1 MYIFVYTFVKLI
13 STMKK
18 HLLILATALLSISTF
33 SQIPSYVPA
42 NGLVGWWPFNGDAND
57 ESGNGNH
64 GTVNGAILTQDRFGN
79 SNMAYSFDG
88 VSQNIEVSNSNSLNS
103 LEISISVWIYPLT
116 NDICIISKNDPSN
129 ANEKSFRLTHQDF
142 WQNQHGLSTRYGNG
156 LCNTQIENG
165 LWGNS
170 GSVPNGIWSHIVTTV
185 SYTGFINH
193 YLNGV
198 LLESTQSSPLGMC
211 NNVNST
217 MRIGGLYWIGEPGWF
232 NGKIDDV
239 GIWDRVLT
247 LCEIQNLYQSQVN
260 YVSQAISAG
269 LDQSICA
276 GDNVT
281 LNGAGGSN
289 YQWNNNVVDG
299 QAFTPNQSANYV
311 LNGTDSLG
319 CQGTDTVV
327 VTVLEN
333 AVSTLTQ
340 TALDSYT
347 LNGQTY
353 TQSGTYTQ
361 TLPASNGCDS
371 TITLNL
377 TLNFT
382 GMNELGTGAKK
393 LVKIT
398 DLNGKI
404 IPCRKNTLML
414 FIYED
419 GTVERVVEMEE

>member
-13 STMKK
+13 SSMKK

-33 SQIPSYVPA
+33 AQIPTYVPA
-42 NGLVGWWPFNGDAND
+42 NGLVGWWPFNGNAND

-64 GTVNGAILTQDRFGN
+64 GTVNGATLTQDRFGVAN
-79 SNMAYSFDG
+79 AAYSFNGIDNYINVNNPTELNFPLSVSFTLCFSYLPDSVLIDQMGFNGIISRAYPNFGPSPSTGSWQVGRNASIYRVEASNMYDLSSVGTSWVQMVFVFDRNSGEVKQYIDG
-88 VSQNIEVSNSNSLNS
+88 VLVQTMNNATIVS
-103 LEISISVWIYPLT
+103 EIN
-116 NDICIISKNDPSN
+116 NDYDLKFGVDRHTYN
-129 ANEKSFRLTHQDF
+129 FV
-142 WQNQHGLSTRYGNG
+142 
-156 LCNTQIENG
+156 
-165 LWGNS
+165 S
-170 GSVPNGIWSHIVTTV
+170 GSLDDIGIW
-185 SYTGFINH
+185 NRA
-193 YLNGV
+193 L
-198 LLESTQSSPLGMC
+198 TQ
-211 NNVNST
+211 
-217 MRIGGLYWIGEPGWF
+217 
-232 NGKIDDV
+232 
-239 GIWDRVLT
+239 
-247 LCEIQNLYQSQVN
+247 CEIQDLYHAQLG
-260 YVSQAISAG
+260 SQAISAG
-269 LDQSICA
+269 LDQSICS
-276 GDNVT
+276 GDPVT
-281 LNGAGGSN
+281 LNGSGGSA
-289 YQWNNNVVDG
+289 YQWNNNVQDG

-353 TQSGTYTQ
+353 TQSGTYIQ
-361 TLPASNGCDS
+361 TVPAVNGCDS

-382 GMNELGTGAKK
+382 GMDELGKGAKK

-398 DLNGKI
+398 DLSGKI
-404 IPCRKNTLML
+404 IPRRKNTLML
-414 FIYED
+414 FIFED

>member
-1 MYIFVYTFVKLI
+1 
-13 STMKK
+13 
-18 HLLILATALLSISTF
+18 
-33 SQIPSYVPA
+33 
-42 NGLVGWWPFNGDAND
+42 
-57 ESGNGNH
+57 
-64 GTVNGAILTQDRFGN
+64 
-79 SNMAYSFDG
+79 MAYGFDG

-142 WQNQHGLSTRYGNG
+142 WQNQYGLSTRYGNG
-156 LCNTQIENG
+156 VCNTQIENG

-269 LDQSICA
+269 ADQSICS
-276 GDNVT
+276 GDPVT
-281 LNGAGGSN
+281 LNGSGGSS
-289 YQWNNNVVDG
+289 YQWNNNVLDG
-299 QAFTPNQSANYV
+299 QAFTPSQSANYV

-361 TLPASNGCDS
+361 TVPAANGCDS

-382 GMNELGTGAKK
+382 GMDELGTSAKK
-393 LVKIT
+393 LVSIT

-404 IPCRKNTLML
+404 IPRRKNTLML

-419 GTVERVVEMEE
+419 GTVERVVEMD

>member
-13 STMKK
+13 SAMKK

-33 SQIPSYVPA
+33 SQIPTYVPA
-42 NGLVGWWPFNGDAND
+42 NGLVGWWPFNGNAND

-64 GTVNGAILTQDRFGN
+64 GTVNGATLTTDRFGN
-79 SNMAYSFDG
+79 ANMAYGFNGNSITIPLTQNMVNMTSRTISLWFNPSIAQTG
-88 VSQNIEVSNSNSLNS
+88 GRLFEATNVSWGAGCYNSNQFDCWYQRSNQAYNFVGES
-103 LEISISVWIYPLT
+103 YSI
-116 NDICIISKNDPSN
+116 
-129 ANEKSFRLTHQDF
+129 
-142 WQNQHGLSTRYGNG
+142 QNQWHHL
-156 LCNTQIENG
+156 
-165 LWGNS
+165 
-170 GSVPNGIWSHIVTTV
+170 V
-185 SYTGFINH
+185 FICDSINQLKTL
-193 YLNGV
+193 YLNG
-198 LLESTQSSPLGMC
+198 LLINSGNPVNNPGAPNDWLGHF
-211 NNVNST
+211 
-217 MRIGGLYWIGEPGWF
+217 LKIGEGIANEYF
-232 NGKIDDV
+232 IGAIDDI
-239 GIWDRVLT
+239 GIWNRALT
-247 LCEIQNLYQSQVN
+247 ACEIQDLYHAQLGSP
-260 YVSQAISAG
+260 AISAG

-361 TLPASNGCDS
+361 TVPAANGCDS

-382 GMNELGTGAKK
+382 GMDEFVTGVKK

-404 IPCRKNTLML
+404 IPRRKNTLML

-419 GTVERVVEMEE
+419 GTVERVVEMD

>member
-1 MYIFVYTFVKLI
+1 
-13 STMKK
+13 MKTT
-18 HLLILATALLSISTF
+18 LLILAVFILGTTAF
-33 SQIPSYVPA
+33 AQIPNYVPS
-42 NGLVGWWPFNGDAND
+42 NGLVGWWPFNGNAND

-64 GTVNGAILTQDRFGN
+64 GTVNGATLTQDRFGN
-79 SNMAYSFDG
+79 ANMAYGFDG

-142 WQNQHGLSTRYGNG
+142 WQNQYGLSTRYGNG
-156 LCNTQIENG
+156 VCNTQIENG

-269 LDQSICA
+269 ADQSICS
-276 GDNVT
+276 GDPVT
-281 LNGAGGSN
+281 LNGIGGST

-299 QAFTPNQSANYV
+299 QAFTPNQSTNYV

-319 CQGTDTVV
+319 CQGTDTIV

-361 TLPASNGCDS
+361 TVPAANGCDS
-371 TITLNL
+371 TITITLNL

-382 GMNELGTGAKK
+382 GMDELGTGAKK

-404 IPCRKNTLML
+404 IPRRKNTLML

-419 GTVERVVEMEE
+419 GTVERVVEIEE

>member
-1 MYIFVYTFVKLI
+1 
-13 STMKK
+13 MKI

-33 SQIPSYVPA
+33 SQIPNYVPA
-42 NGLVGWWPFNGDAND
+42 NGLVGWWPFNGNAND

-64 GTVNGAILTQDRFGN
+64 GTVNGATLTQDRFGN
-79 SNMAYSFDG
+79 ANMAYGFDG

-299 QAFTPNQSANYV
+299 QAFAPNQSANYV

-333 AVSTLTQ
+333 ATSTLTQ
-340 TALDSYT
+340 TALDAYT

-361 TLPASNGCDS
+361 TVPSANGCDS

-382 GMNELGTGAKK
+382 GMDELGAGAKK

-404 IPCRKNTLML
+404 IPRRKNTLML

-419 GTVERVVEMEE
+419 GTVERVLEMEE